1 MVEMK
6 SEVLGIIT
14 FRIKL
19 FLLYI
24 FSTYATE
31 PYVLVAF
38 CQYKRQTIYDHNTE
52 ETNISAFNHE
62 TWPKSHNEL
71 RHKYLY
77 ILQAKLSA
85 IRVSHT

>member
-1 MVEMK
+1 M
-6 SEVLGIIT
+6 
-14 FRIKL
+14 
-19 FLLYI
+19 LYI

-52 ETNISAFNHE
+52 ETNISAFNHK

-71 RHKYLY
+71 RQTNICTYCKQIYL
-77 ILQAKLSA
+77 Q
-85 IRVSHT
+85 